1 MEIHIPYTTFTL
13 PNGLRVFVH
22 EDTSVPLVSVNLW
35 YHVGSKDER
44 PGRTGFA
51 HLFEHLMF
59 EGSAHAP
66 AGEFDNLLESAGGVN
81 NGSTSPD
88 RTNYWETLPSDA
100 LALAFWLE
108 SDRMGW
114 LAMSQET
121 LDTQRDVV
129 INERRQS
136 YENRPYGMAYETV
149 LAALYPPEH
158 PYNWPVIGHV
168 KDLESATL
176 EDVRAFFTTYY
187 APNNATLAVAGHT
200 TATAVEELAHR
211 YFGEIP
217 AGPPV
222 PPVAAPP
229 APIEADRRLVLEDR
243 VRLPRLYLAWHS
255 PPQFA
260 PGDAALETAAAILA
274 DGKAS
279 RLYRSLV
286 YERQVAQ
293 DVDAFQDGGL
303 LGSTFE
309 VAVTARPGVGLEELE
324 AAVREELRR
333 IAREGVEAAE
343 LDRARN
349 RIETAFV
356 DALQHAGGFGGKADR
371 MNEYFFYT
379 GDPGYADADLR
390 RFLELTPDAVQAAV
404 AEHLADS
411 GRVILSVV
419 PKGRPELAAGGA
431 A

>member
-1 MEIHIPYTTFTL
+1 
-13 PNGLRVFVH
+13 
-22 EDTSVPLVSVNLW
+22 
-35 YHVGSKDER
+35 
-44 PGRTGFA
+44 
-51 HLFEHLMF
+51 
-59 EGSAHAP
+59 
-66 AGEFDNLLESAGGVN
+66 
-81 NGSTSPD
+81 
-88 RTNYWETLPSDA
+88 
-100 LALAFWLE
+100 
-108 SDRMGW
+108 
-114 LAMSQET
+114 
-121 LDTQRDVV
+121 
-129 INERRQS
+129 
-136 YENRPYGMAYETV
+136 V
-149 LAALYPPEH
+149 LAALYPPNH

-168 KDLESATL
+168 KDLEAATL
-176 EDVRAFFTTYY
+176 EDVQAFFATYY

-200 TATAVEELAHR
+200 TAAEVEELARR

-222 PPVAAPP
+222 PRVVPPP
-229 APIEADRRLVLEDR
+229 APLEGDRRLVLEDR
-243 VRLPRLYLAWHS
+243 VRLPRVYLAWHS
-255 PPQFA
+255 PPQFT

-309 VAVTARPGVGLEELE
+309 VAVTARPGVGLDELE
-324 AAVREELRR
+324 GAVREELRR
-333 IAREGVEAAE
+333 IAQGGVEQAE

-371 MNEYFFYT
+371 MNEYYFYT

-404 AEHLADS
+404 AENLADS

-419 PKGRPELAAGGA
+419 PKGHPELAVGGGA
-431 A
+431 

>member
-22 EDTSVPLVSVNLW
+22 EDATVPLVSVNLW

-66 AGEFDNLLESAGGVN
+66 AGAFDQLLEAAGGVN

-88 RTNYWETLPSDA
+88 RTNYWETVPSDA

-136 YENRPYGMAYETV
+136 YENRPYGLAYETV

-158 PYNWPVIGHV
+158 PYHWPVIGHV
-168 KDLESATL
+168 RDLEAATL
-176 EDVRAFFTTYY
+176 EDVRAFFATYY
-187 APNNATLAVAGHT
+187 APNNATLAVAGH
-200 TATAVEELAHR
+200 ATAAEVEELAHR

-229 APIEADRRLVLEDR
+229 AALERDRCLVLEDR
-243 VRLPRLYLAWHS
+243 VRLPRVYLAWHS

-260 PGDAALETAAAILA
+260 PGDAALEAAAAILA

-309 VAVTARPGVGLEELE
+309 IAVTARPGVGLGELE
-324 AAVREELRR
+324 AAVRDELHR
-333 IAREGVEAAE
+333 IARDGVEPAE

-356 DALQHAGGFGGKADR
+356 DALQHGGGFGGKADR
-371 MNEYFFYT
+371 LNEYFFYT

-390 RFLELTPDAVQAAV
+390 RFLELTPEAVQAAV
-404 AEHLADS
+404 AEHLADAA
-411 GRVILSVV
+411 RVILSVV
-419 PKGRPELAAGGA
+419 PKGRPELAVGGGA
-431 A
+431 